1 MIVSRGEHLGPVLRA
16 VVGRQRVGFRPARR
30 DNPLRRHLTIQ
41 HQLVNHRHGTRGSQV
56 FETPTVNRW
65 LVVLPCNDQRAAA
78 KWRSMEQQWM
88 GQSARDMGVRIAE
101 GVRVTGFELADGG
114 VEGV

>member
-1 MIVSRGEHLGPVLRA
+1 MA
-16 VVGRQRVGFRPARR
+16 
-30 DNPLRRHLTIQ
+30 
-41 HQLVNHRHGTRGSQV
+41 GTRGSQV

-88 GQSARDMGVRIAE
+88 GQSAHDMGVRWRGRPAAE
-101 GVRVTGFELADGG
+101 PPVTPHAGQRTALRERPWRRCSVTRVR
-114 VEGV
+114 